1 MKSQN
6 PHHKVLIIGA
16 ICLSLLAGVFSYK
29 LAKYNQV
36 AQEEKS
42 VLGFFD
48 ITGDKED
55 SDAKK
60 IQDAIDK
67 VANKDFN
74 EEEINDPF
82 IITSKDS
89 ATDRFIKQFYSDYV
103 NQEAGV
109 SDLSADD
116 VANNAISQLS
126 SGDMPRAKYGLK
138 DVSIFGNTTSTNIR
152 SYGNTFAEIYFRN
165 MSKVANNEAKYSS
178 NLLEIAKVYEDISKE
193 LLKIQVPV
201 EISTPHTAIV
211 NNYQILADSFRL
223 INSQA
228 SDPVK
233 ALLGVR
239 SAKTT
244 MEENDAMFI
253 SISKYF
259 KNNGIIFNKSE
270 AGYIWNI
277 NQ

>member
-1 MKSQN
+1 MKSYN

-60 IQDAIDK
+60 IQDAIDR
-67 VANKDFN
+67 VANKDFT
-74 EEEINDPF
+74 EEEIDDPF

-138 DVSIFGNTTSTNIR
+138 DISIFGNTTSTNIR

-201 EISTPHTAIV
+201 EISTPHVAIV

-223 INSQA
+223 INGQA

-239 SAKTT
+239 SAKIT
-244 MEENDAMFI
+244 MEENDTMFI
-253 SISKYF
+253 NISKYF